1 MSEKTIRTLN
11 IKAEGELGLTPDVA
25 GLIQSCVKMN
35 SEQGRETGDFYF
47 QDLHVTYS
55 YAEHTVVHKG
65 PKKKPLVTHINPDP
79 LPPQLRDSVTDII
92 NGEDV
97 DPTPD

>member
-1 MSEKTIRTLN
+1 MSEKLIRTLN

-25 GLIQSCVKMN
+25 SLIQSCVKMN

-55 YAEHTVVHKG
+55 YAEHTVVKKG
-65 PKKKPLVTHINPDP
+65 GHKKKV
-79 LPPQLRDSVTDII
+79 V
-92 NGEDV
+92 EV
-97 DPTPD
+97 EEC